1 VVSLSQAEEKEDMED
16 STRSSLPP
24 EVNPNFYPAPEEQQ
38 QITRLACKEFGG
50 MIPAQVVSTL
60 AAEQSDP
67 SLSET
72 VRRELR
78 SILTCDVD
86 RQQAQQAIAAAN
98 QRNGD
103 THRQHSSRLHPQ
115 LQQHGGN
122 TSSRLHV
129 SGSFPVT
136 TVLAEGVDNSDETL
150 ACPTNATVM
159 AITTLLGA
167 APREVGMASN
177 LMPTTVVGPYTAV
190 PKPADF
196 ELFEADYVNLAE
208 ALLTAGVRVIVT
220 IAPSTA
226 ELIKQRL
233 GGGDHG
239 QTIVLRERHG
249 FQLQLIIPPDG
260 RPSFLLVGRFW
271 GMTDVCA

>member
-1 VVSLSQAEEKEDMED
+1 MED
-16 STRSSLPP
+16 STRSSLPS
-24 EVNPNFYPAPEEQQ
+24 EVDPNYHPDAEEQQ
-38 QITRLACKEFGG
+38 QITTIACAEFVDLT
-50 MIPAQVVSTL
+50 AEAVVEQL
-60 AAEQSDP
+60 AAEQPDP

-72 VRRELR
+72 VRRELC
-78 SILTCDVD
+78 SIRTCHVD
-86 RQQAQQAIAAAN
+86 SKQAQEAIAAAN
-98 QRNGD
+98 QRNSQV
-103 THRQHSSRLHPQ
+103 HRDYSPDRLHPQ
-115 LQQHGGN
+115 IQHHGGN
-122 TSSRLHV
+122 TSSRLHI

-136 TVLAEGVDNSDETL
+136 TVLEEGVDNSDETL
-150 ACPTNATVM
+150 AYPTNATVM
-159 AITTLLGA
+159 ALGVLLSG

-196 ELFEADYVNLAE
+196 QLFEAAYVTLTD

-226 ELIKQRL
+226 ERIEQRL
-233 GGGDHG
+233 GGGDRG

-249 FQLQLIIPPDG
+249 FALKLIIPPDG